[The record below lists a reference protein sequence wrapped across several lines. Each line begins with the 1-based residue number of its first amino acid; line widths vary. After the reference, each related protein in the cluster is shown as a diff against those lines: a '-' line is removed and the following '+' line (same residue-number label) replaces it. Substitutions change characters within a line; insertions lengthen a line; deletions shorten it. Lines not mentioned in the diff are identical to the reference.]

1 MIDIMKLRRMRE
13 AGHAVYIREMR
24 YDFALQETYR
34 NMYGKT
40 V

>member
-1 MIDIMKLRRMRE
+1 MINIMKLRRMRE
-13 AGHAVYIREMR
+13 AEMR

-34 NMYGKT
+34 NMDGKA